1 MWAFIDKFER
11 FSNRKGSGAPLFAPL
26 LSARPALGGSRSKLA
41 ARTIRHRRIQKNAKI
56 LKNKNFNGAPVGTS
70 LDCSLLTSAPLKKAI
85 QELLVPFKI
94 YKISFKKTRGKK

>member
-26 LSARPALGGSRSKLA
+26 LSARPALGGPRSKLA

-56 LKNKNFNGAPVGTS
+56 LKNKNFNGRPGV
-70 LDCSLLTSAPLKKAI
+70 LKPFRICPRRPLKNR
-85 QELLVPFKI
+85 
-94 YKISFKKTRGKK
+94 KKV